1 MGLHQFKRAYD
12 PWGGLGVSIVTSNLM
27 FWGDSAA
34 ITGSLTTS
42 SATAS
47 RWTIEAFEG
56 DDSDGFTTPLPTS
69 AAAGA
74 GGWQVNKT
82 ITAQGLFSIDT
93 LCSWVRILRTPS
105 HSSMTMRVTTFVG
118 R

>member
-1 MGLHQFKRAYD
+1 MGLHQFRRAYD

-27 FWGDSAA
+27 YWGDSAA

-42 SATAS
+42 SGTAS

-56 DDSDGFTTPLPTS
+56 DEGDGFFTALPS
-69 AAAGA
+69 GAAGT

-93 LCSWVRILRTPS
+93 LPSWVRILRTPS